1 MWKEKVTRLFNA
13 NNITIEKVEK
23 SVSRNIVPTGCAIK
37 ILSVTGGPHR
47 DGAGNSNN
55 HFKTVT
61 REIIKESPLG
71 FYYKQTKTE
80 KIDIDTGKKPIE
92 RHWYEIVFNHNDTY
106 YRLKFPIKVGE
117 NVVSRKEDGLRP
129 WEVSENDHALSDQ
142 MLKALQKQVSIYFDL
157 IDQYKIK
164 FVSKKI
170 NPDKRCWMDG
180 YYYWEETS
188 EQIQQIKNEVYEYLY
203 GNKNG
208 LRVMTDE
215 QKILA
220 HGFDLKTSFRKDKE
234 NK

>member
-1 MWKEKVTRLFNA
+1 MWKEKVTRLFFA

-23 SVSRNIVPTGCAIK
+23 SVSRNIVPSGCAMK
-37 ILSVTGGPHR
+37 ILSVTGSA
-47 DGAGNSNN
+47 DSKD

-80 KIDIDTGKKPIE
+80 KIDVSTGKKPIA
-92 RHWYEIVFNHNDTY
+92 RHWYEIVFNYNGTY
-106 YRLKFPIKVGE
+106 YRLRFPIKVGE
-117 NVVSRKEDGLRP
+117 NIVSQKEDGLRP
-129 WEVSENDHALSDQ
+129 WEVSENDRALSDH

-157 IDQYKIK
+157 MNQYNIK
-164 FVSKKI
+164 FVRKEI
-170 NPDKRCWMDG
+170 NPDKRCWMED
-180 YYYWEETS
+180 YYHWYETS

-215 QKILA
+215 QKIIA

-234 NK
+234 EK

>member
-23 SVSRNIVPTGCAIK
+23 PIVQTIVAEGCAIK
-37 ILSVTGGPHR
+37 ILSQTGTGSSK
-47 DGAGNSNN
+47 D

-80 KIDIDTGKKPIE
+80 KIDVSTGKKPIV
-92 RHWYEIVFNHNDTY
+92 RHWYEIVFNHNGAY

-117 NVVSRKEDGLRP
+117 NIVSQKEDGLRP

-157 IDQYKIK
+157 MDQYKIK
-164 FVSKKI
+164 FVKKET
-170 NPDKRCWMDG
+170 NPDKRCWMEG
-180 YYYWEETS
+180 YYYWVETS

-234 NK
+234 EK